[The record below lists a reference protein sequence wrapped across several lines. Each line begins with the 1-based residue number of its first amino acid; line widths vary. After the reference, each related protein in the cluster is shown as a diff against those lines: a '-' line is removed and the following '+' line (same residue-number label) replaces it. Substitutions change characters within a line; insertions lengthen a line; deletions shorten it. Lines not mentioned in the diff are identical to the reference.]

1 MEPST
6 KRTVRVWQYRA
17 RAVAWAVV
25 GVLSFMFGWANSVL
39 LVWIASLY
47 ANIGTDLGSAE
58 AADNRELIERLDRLE
73 ETQRRILELLDPSG
87 NL

>member
-1 MEPST
+1 VKAST
-6 KRTVRVWQYRA
+6 KRTVRVWSYRA

-25 GVLSFMFGWANSVL
+25 GVLSFVFGWANSVV

-58 AADNRELIERLDRLE
+58 AADDRELIDRLDRLE
-73 ETQRRILELLDPSG
+73 QGQREILRRLGGDDQ
-87 NL
+87 